1 MNLSRILT
9 FSWRYFS
16 AKKSTNAINIISW
29 VSVTAIMFGTAS
41 LIIILSAFNGFESLV
56 KSLYASFYADIR
68 IGAVQGKVIV
78 LTQKQLNQLRGISG
92 VSFISLTA
100 ESKALIQND
109 VLQAVVHIKG
119 VDSNYANVSGVPSS
133 MYRGEFNTGDMEQP
147 ALVMGVGV
155 EQSLGLLSDR
165 SIYPVSVYLPRK
177 SAQQFSNPMDALGL
191 SLAYPSGSFAIQS
204 EFDSKYVITNL
215 AFLKSF
221 LGYGADEFG
230 SAEVKLI
237 SGANEDAVAD
247 KIRQVLGMG
256 YKVENRY
263 QQNSMLYTTIRM
275 EKLAIYGIFSLILI
289 VAAFTMIG
297 ALSMLV
303 LEKKKDIQVMKAMG
317 ADNTMIQQI
326 FLAEGI
332 LLAFIGTAGGLAIAL
347 LFYYLQTTYKLI
359 PLEGATFLID
369 YYPVKLVFSDFIIVT
384 TTVMV
389 IGLLASWIP
398 ARRAA
403 SSSVSLRS

>member
-1 MNLSRILT
+1 
-9 FSWRYFS
+9 
-16 AKKSTNAINIISW
+16 
-29 VSVTAIMFGTAS
+29 
-41 LIIILSAFNGFESLV
+41 
-56 KSLYASFYADIR
+56 
-68 IGAVQGKVIV
+68 
-78 LTQKQLNQLRGISG
+78 
-92 VSFISLTA
+92 
-100 ESKALIQND
+100 
-109 VLQAVVHIKG
+109 
-119 VDSNYANVSGVPSS
+119 
-133 MYRGEFNTGDMEQP
+133 
-147 ALVMGVGV
+147 
-155 EQSLGLLSDR
+155 
-165 SIYPVSVYLPRK
+165 
-177 SAQQFSNPMDALGL
+177 
-191 SLAYPSGSFAIQS
+191 
-204 EFDSKYVITNL
+204 
-215 AFLKSF
+215 
-221 LGYGADEFG
+221 
-230 SAEVKLI
+230 
-237 SGANEDAVAD
+237 
-247 KIRQVLGMG
+247 
-256 YKVENRY
+256 
-263 QQNSMLYTTIRM
+263 
-275 EKLAIYGIFSLILI
+275 
-289 VAAFTMIG
+289 MIG

>member
-1 MNLSRILT
+1 
-9 FSWRYFS
+9 
-16 AKKSTNAINIISW
+16 
-29 VSVTAIMFGTAS
+29 
-41 LIIILSAFNGFESLV
+41 
-56 KSLYASFYADIR
+56 
-68 IGAVQGKVIV
+68 
-78 LTQKQLNQLRGISG
+78 
-92 VSFISLTA
+92 
-100 ESKALIQND
+100 
-109 VLQAVVHIKG
+109 
-119 VDSNYANVSGVPSS
+119 
-133 MYRGEFNTGDMEQP
+133 
-147 ALVMGVGV
+147 MGVGV
-155 EQSLGLLSDR
+155 EQLLGLLSDR

-177 SAQQFSNPMDALGL
+177 SVQEFSNPMEALGL
-191 SLAYPSGSFAIQS
+191 SLANPSGSFAIQS
-204 EFDSKYVITNL
+204 EFDNKYVITNL

-221 LGYGADEFG
+221 LGYSADEFG

-237 SGANEDAVAD
+237 PGASETDVAD
-247 KIRQVLGMG
+247 KIRQVLGVG

-317 ADNTMIQQI
+317 ADNTMIQKI
-326 FLAEGI
+326 FLAEGVM
-332 LLAFIGTAGGLAIAL
+332 LAFIGTAGGLAIAM

-384 TTVMV
+384 TTVMM